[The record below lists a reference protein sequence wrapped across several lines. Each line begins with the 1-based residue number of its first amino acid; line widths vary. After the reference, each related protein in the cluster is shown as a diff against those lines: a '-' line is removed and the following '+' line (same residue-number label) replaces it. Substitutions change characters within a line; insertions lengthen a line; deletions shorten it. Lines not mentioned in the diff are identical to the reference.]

1 MESSYHPIEV
11 PQSSDLISPLQSFSK
26 KASIAVIAIGCAV
39 LLGWM
44 LNIPILKSFLPGLV
58 TMKANTAVCF
68 ILSGTS
74 LWLWHRYPAD
84 ESKRRWGQWFAGIVL
99 VIGLLTLMQYV
110 LGWDFDIDQLLFK
123 ASSDTVG
130 TSSPGRMAP
139 NTALNFLMLGV
150 ALLLFLGP
158 YINYQAAQIL
168 SLAAFSVALLGVLG
182 YVYGVKSLYG
192 ISSYTQMALHAAVGF
207 ALLSTGILFA
217 RPDRGVMAVV
227 TSQNAGGMMAR
238 RMSPAVLGLP
248 PLLGWII
255 LAGYRAKSL
264 ETEIAI
270 SILGILN
277 IIVFAFLIWW
287 NSRDLN
293 AIDIKRQRA
302 ETELRTLNQELE
314 QRIDERTAELTDAN
328 EERDRFFTLSLDLLC
343 IIGFDGTFKRLNP
356 SWTRILGFAV
366 EELLAQPFIEFIH
379 PDDREKSL
387 AEAEKLTTGSQVLYF
402 ENRYRCKD
410 GSYRWLAWTANA
422 AAENQVMY
430 CIARDITSSKQAEA
444 ALRESQERLEAI
456 IDNYTA
462 VIYLKDL
469 EGRYIL
475 VNRQYE
481 RLFHTTKEQVIGKT
495 DYDFFS
501 KEMADA
507 YGANDRKVM
516 ETGIALELEEVV
528 PQDDGLH
535 TYLSVKF
542 PLRNSTG
549 AAYAL
554 CGISTDISDRKQTEQ
569 ALQQQV
575 QMLDLANDTIVLR
588 DLDDRIA
595 YWNQGAERLYGWTKE
610 ETVGQYIHAFL
621 KTIFPQPVEE
631 IKAACLRDGRWEG
644 ELIHTKRD
652 GTQIVVASRWTLQR
666 EESGQPKAILE
677 INNDITERKTAE
689 EAIRQSEER
698 YRSLIVATSQIVWG
712 TDPQGQVVDM
722 PAWRA
727 FTGQTEQQVKGWGW
741 LDAVHPEDRDRTAH
755 IWTKAVETKSLYQTE
770 YRIRAADGSYGY
782 FWIRGIPIL
791 AEDGSIREWI
801 GVCTDISD
809 RKQAEAELQR
819 TAADLARSSAELRQ
833 QTSILQLVLN
843 SMGEGV
849 IVADETGKFVLF
861 NPAAEKMF
869 GLGSSDIAPDR
880 WSAQYGLFLPDT
892 VTVYPSA
899 DLPMAKAIRGE
910 AVDDVE
916 MFTRHAGIP
925 EGLWVIINGRPLKD
939 DNGVLQGGAI
949 VCRNITSDKQ
959 AQERLQQ
966 LAKEQER
973 LLQELKNRQNALDES
988 AIVSETDLKGTI
1000 TYANERFCQI
1010 SGYTQEELM
1019 GQNHRIVNSGYHP
1032 KSFFQDFWAT
1042 IYRGGVWKGEIKNK
1056 RKDGSCYWVDT
1067 TVSPIFDTTGNIVK
1081 YIGIRFDITQQK
1093 EAAERLIKLAE
1104 ERKIEADSLTQQVVK
1119 LLGEIKGAAKGDLTV
1134 KAQVTNDILGALAD
1148 SFNYLVTSLRKVVI
1162 NIQDAAAQANQATT
1176 ASIGNTNE
1184 LAQQAHTQALQI
1196 ESTLKQI
1203 ERMLNSI
1210 KDVSDA
1216 AKRAEQVAQQAATTA
1231 EMGGQAV
1238 DRTVDGINEL
1248 RQTIAETSKMMKRL
1262 GEGSQQIGK
1271 IVTSISQIASQ
1282 TNLLALNAT
1291 IEAARAGEQGQGFAV
1306 VAEEVRKLAER
1317 SASATEEISEIVK
1330 TIQDEISRVMR
1341 AMESGTQQVV
1351 EGTHIAAAAKTNLI
1365 AIIEVSREI
1374 NALVQNITRAAQ
1386 KQTISAEEI
1395 AGSVK
1400 QVSAISTNTA
1410 QKAED
1415 VTNSLGGLAVVVNKL
1430 QSSVT
1435 NFRSQ

>member
-1 MESSYHPIEV
+1 MESSYQPIEV
-11 PQSSDLISPLQSFSK
+11 PQSSDLIGTLQSFSK
-26 KASIAVIAIGCAV
+26 KATIAVIAIGCAV

-44 LNIPILKSFLPGLV
+44 FNIPILKSILPGLV
-58 TMKANTAVCF
+58 TMKANAAVCF

-84 ESKRRWGQWFAGIVL
+84 ESKRRLGQWFAGIVM
-99 VIGLLTLMQYV
+99 VVGLLTLMQYV
-110 LGWDFDIDQLLFK
+110 LGWDFGIDQLLFK
-123 ASSDTVG
+123 ASSDTFG

-182 YVYGVKSLYG
+182 YLYGVKSLYG

-238 RMSPAVLGLP
+238 RMSPAVLGIP

-270 SILGILN
+270 SVLGSLN
-277 IIVFAFLIWW
+277 IIVFAVLIWW
-287 NSRDLN
+287 NSRNLN
-293 AIDIKRQRA
+293 GIDIKRQRA
-302 ETELRTLNQELE
+302 EAELRTLNQELE
-314 QRIDERTAELTDAN
+314 QRIDERTAELTEAN
-328 EERDRFFTLSLDLLC
+328 QERDRFFTLSLDLLC

-379 PDDREKSL
+379 PDDRDKSL
-387 AEAEKLTTGSQVLYF
+387 AEAEKLTIGSQVLYF

-501 KEMADA
+501 KEIADA
-507 YGANDRKVM
+507 YGANDRQVL
-516 ETGIALELEEVV
+516 ETGTSLEMEEVA

-535 TYLSVKF
+535 TYLSTKF
-542 PLRNSTG
+542 LLRNSTG
-549 AAYAL
+549 TTYAL
-554 CGISTDISDRKQTEQ
+554 CGISTDISDRKRTEE

-575 QMLDLANDTIVLR
+575 QMLDLANDTIMLR

-595 YWNQGAERLYGWTKE
+595 YWNQGAERLYGWAKE

-677 INNDITERKTAE
+677 INNDITERRAAE
-689 EAIRQSEER
+689 ETIRQNEER
-698 YRSLIVATSQIVWG
+698 YRSLIVATSQIVWA
-712 TDPQGQVVDM
+712 TDAQGQVVDM

-727 FTGQTEQQVKGWGW
+727 FTGQSEEQVKGWGW
-741 LDAVHPEDRDRTAH
+741 LDAVHPEDRDPTAR
-755 IWTKAVETKSLYQTE
+755 IWNKALETKSLYQVE

-782 FWIRGIPIL
+782 FWVRGIPVL
-791 AEDGSIREWI
+791 AEDGSIREWV

-809 RKQAEAELQR
+809 RKQAEADLQR

-843 SMGEGV
+843 SMGEAV
-849 IVADETGKFVLF
+849 IVADETGKFLLF

-869 GLGSSDIAPDR
+869 GLGSGDAPPDR
-880 WSAQYGLFLPDT
+880 WSTQYGLFLPDT
-892 VTVYPSA
+892 VTVYPTA
-899 DLPMAKAIRGE
+899 DLPMTKAIRGE

-916 MFTRHAGIP
+916 MFTRHPGIP
-925 EGLWVIINGRPLKD
+925 EGLWAKINGRPLKD
-939 DNGVLQGGAI
+939 DNGVLKGGAI

-1042 IYRGGVWKGEIKNK
+1042 VYRGGVWKGEIKNK
-1056 RKDGSCYWVDT
+1056 RKDGSLYWVDT
-1067 TVSPIFDTTGNIVK
+1067 TVSPIFDTNGNIIK

-1093 EAAERLIKLAE
+1093 EAADRLIKLAE

-1184 LAQQAHTQALQI
+1184 LAQQARTQALQI

-1400 QVSAISTNTA
+1400 QVN
-1410 QKAED
+1410 
-1415 VTNSLGGLAVVVNKL
+1415 
-1430 QSSVT
+1430 
-1435 NFRSQ
+1435 

>member
-1 MESSYHPIEV
+1 
-11 PQSSDLISPLQSFSK
+11 
-26 KASIAVIAIGCAV
+26 
-39 LLGWM
+39 
-44 LNIPILKSFLPGLV
+44 
-58 TMKANTAVCF
+58 MKANAAVCF

-84 ESKRRWGQWFAGIVL
+84 ESKRRWGQWFAGIVAI
-99 VIGLLTLMQYV
+99 VGLLTLMQYV
-110 LGWDFDIDQLLFK
+110 LGWDFGIDQLLFK
-123 ASSDTVG
+123 ASDTFG

-150 ALLLFLGP
+150 ALLLFLGSS
-158 YINYQAAQIL
+158 IHYQAAQIL

-182 YVYGVKSLYG
+182 YIYGVKSLYG

-238 RMSPAVLGLP
+238 RMSPAVLGIP
-248 PLLGWII
+248 PFLGWLI

-264 ETEIAI
+264 ETEMAI
-270 SILGILN
+270 SVLGSLN
-277 IIVFAFLIWW
+277 IVVFAVLIWW
-287 NSRDLN
+287 NSRNLN
-293 AIDIKRQRA
+293 GIDIKRQRA
-302 ETELRTLNQELE
+302 EAELRTLNQELE
-314 QRIDERTAELTDAN
+314 ERINERTAELTEAN
-328 EERDRFFTLSLDLLC
+328 QERDRFFTLSLDLLC
-343 IIGFDGTFKRLNP
+343 LIGFDGTFQRLNP
-356 SWTRILGFAV
+356 SWTKILGFAI
-366 EELLAQPFIEFIH
+366 EELVAQPFIEFVH
-379 PDDREKSL
+379 PDDREVTL
-387 AEAEKLTTGSQVLYF
+387 AEAEKVTTGSQLLYF

-422 AAENQVMY
+422 ATENQVMY
-430 CIARDITSSKQAEA
+430 CIARDITASKQAEA

-481 RLFHTTKEQVIGKT
+481 LLFHKTKEQVIGKT

-501 KEMADA
+501 KDMADA
-507 YGANDRKVM
+507 FRANDRKVI

-542 PLRNSTG
+542 PLKNSTG
-549 AAYAL
+549 GAYAL
-554 CGISTDISDRKQTEQ
+554 CGISADISDRKQTEE

-575 QMLDLANDTIVLR
+575 QMLDLANDTILLR
-588 DLDDRIA
+588 HLDDQIA

-610 ETVGQYIHAFL
+610 ETVGQYIHTFL
-621 KTIFPQPVEE
+621 QTAFPQPVEE
-631 IKAACLRDGRWEG
+631 IKATCLRDGRWEG

-677 INNDITERKTAE
+677 INNDITERKAAE
-689 EAIRQSEER
+689 ETIRQSEER
-698 YRSLIVATSQIVWG
+698 YRSLIVATSQIVWA

-727 FTGQTEQQVKGWGW
+727 YTGQTEQQVKGWGW

-755 IWTKAVETKSLYQTE
+755 IWTKALETKSLYQTE
-770 YRIRAADGSYGY
+770 YRIRATDGSYGY
-782 FWIRGIPIL
+782 FWIRGIPVL
-791 AEDGSIREWI
+791 AEDGSIREWV

-843 SMGEGV
+843 SMGEAV

-869 GLGSSDIAPDR
+869 GLGSTEASPDR
-880 WSAQYGLFLPDT
+880 WSTQYGLFLPDT
-892 VTVYPSA
+892 VTVYPNT
-899 DLPMAKAIRGE
+899 DLPLAKAIRGE

-916 MFTRHAGIP
+916 MFTRHPGMP
-925 EGLWVIINGRPLKD
+925 EGLWVKINGRPLKD
-939 DNGVLQGGAI
+939 ENGVLQGGAI
-949 VCRNITSDKQ
+949 VCRNVTSDKQ

-1010 SGYTQEELM
+1010 SGYTQEELI

-1056 RKDGSCYWVDT
+1056 RKDGSFYWVDT

-1104 ERKIEADSLTQQVVK
+1104 ERKVEADSLTQQVVK

-1184 LAQQAHTQALQI
+1184 LAQQARTQALQI

-1291 IEAARAGEQGQGFAV
+1291 IEA
-1306 VAEEVRKLAER
+1306 
-1317 SASATEEISEIVK
+1317 
-1330 TIQDEISRVMR
+1330 
-1341 AMESGTQQVV
+1341 
-1351 EGTHIAAAAKTNLI
+1351 
-1365 AIIEVSREI
+1365 
-1374 NALVQNITRAAQ
+1374 
-1386 KQTISAEEI
+1386 
-1395 AGSVK
+1395 
-1400 QVSAISTNTA
+1400 
-1410 QKAED
+1410 
-1415 VTNSLGGLAVVVNKL
+1415 
-1430 QSSVT
+1430 
-1435 NFRSQ
+1435 